1 MVKVFNLLKRLVN
14 KQDIKKYDIIYS
26 IGRDCSCAMY
36 LQKQGLRIS
45 SGPFDWLTNVNDI
58 KDRLNFILNDFNDF
72 LNLEDLKFLPKDPN
86 VFNDEACD
94 YYENLRNGFYYY
106 HDFHKNLSLNDA
118 FPQVKEKYNRR
129 IERFIRN
136 LKTKKKVLLVWF
148 SHIPTADEAII
159 PLCEQI
165 CQKYGKQIDFLIIE
179 NDDSKADD
187 DIEKKF
193 LATNIVMYKLKTSSL
208 DEKGNPTTMGREE
221 VCSKLFKNYAR
232 IKTAKEYIKI
242 ILKKLFSI
250 KNECTNEIKRKVITI
265 LGIKIKL
272 RKSI

>member
-1 MVKVFNLLKRLVN
+1 
-14 KQDIKKYDIIYS
+14 
-26 IGRDCSCAMY
+26 MY

-58 KDRLNFILNDFNDF
+58 KDRLKIILNDFDNF

-106 HDFHKNLSLNDA
+106 HDFHKNVPLEEA
-118 FPQVKEKYNRR
+118 FPQVKEKYDRR
-129 IERFIRN
+129 IRRFMYN

-187 DIEKKF
+187 AIEKKF
-193 LATNIVMYKLKTSSL
+193 LATNIVMYKLKTASL

-221 VCSKLFKNYAR
+221 VCSKLFQNYATIR
-232 IKTAKEYIKI
+232 SVKEYIKMF
-242 ILKKLFSI
+242 LKKLFSI
-250 KNECTNEIKRKVITI
+250 KNEFTNDVKRKVITI

-272 RKSI
+272 KKST

>member
-1 MVKVFNLLKRLVN
+1 MFNLLKRLVN

-58 KDRLNFILNDFNDF
+58 KDRLKIILNDFDNF

-106 HDFHKNLSLNDA
+106 HDFPKNVSLNDS
-118 FPQVKEKYNRR
+118 FSQVKEKYDRR
-129 IERFIRN
+129 IRRFMYN

-159 PLCEQI
+159 SLCEQI
-165 CQKYGKQIDFLIIE
+165 CQKYNKQIDFLVIE
-179 NDDSKADD
+179 NDDMKNDD
-187 DIEKKF
+187 EIKKKL
-193 LATNIVMYKLKTSSL
+193 LAPNIVMYKLKTSSL
-208 DEKGNPTTMGREE
+208 DENGNPTVMGRED
-221 VCSKLFKNYAR
+221 VCSKLFQNYA
-232 IKTAKEYIKI
+232 IVKTPKESFKSF
-242 ILKKLFSI
+242 LQELFSV
-250 KNECTNEIKRKVITI
+250 KNECTNEIKWKVITI

>member
-1 MVKVFNLLKRLVN
+1 MLGKKY
-14 KQDIKKYDIIYS
+14 KYDIIYS

-36 LQKQGLRIS
+36 LQKQGLRIL

-106 HDFHKNLSLNDA
+106 HDFHKNVPLEEA

-129 IERFIRN
+129 IGRFIRN

-193 LATNIVMYKLKTSSL
+193 LATNIVMYKLKTASL

-221 VCSKLFKNYAR
+221 VCSKLFQNYII
-232 IKTAKEYIKI
+232 IKTPKECFKCF
-242 ILKKLFSI
+242 LQKLFSI
-250 KNECTNEIKRKVITI
+250 KNDCKNKIKRKVITI
-265 LGIKIKL
+265 MGIKITFKL
-272 RKSI
+272 